1 VDRRGSNN
9 INCISYG
16 QVSPMIKKSRFGLL
30 VKSLT
35 FWQGLTMAVVG
46 ELYSRPELMDAI
58 LPPQY
63 RGLAL
68 SITGIIFVMMR
79 YLQTPSK

>member
-1 VDRRGSNN
+1 MDYRRSNDIDCVGN
-9 INCISYG
+9 G
-16 QVSPMIKKSRFGLL
+16 KVTLMIKKARFGLL

-35 FWQGLTMAVVG
+35 FWQGLLMAVVG

-68 SITGIIFVMMR
+68 SLTGIIFVMAR
-79 YLQTPSK
+79 YLQTPSR